1 MYKFLHI
8 LRQSVKQT
16 NKDILV
22 TYGNI
27 EIFLKVENLPQNE
40 RFWSNFEKI
49 DKKCTNL
56 SIN

>member
-1 MYKFLHI
+1 MLKFLHI

-27 EIFLKVENLPQNE
+27 EIFLGVENLPQND

-49 DKKCTNL
+49 DENYMILYRK
-56 SIN
+56 